1 MVVLWRRCSV
11 SDREEGADRS
21 RGEKGIYTR
30 VLVCERERVWRPTR
44 AGGGA
49 RAEMLG
55 SFCVRGGRE
64 EEKRENRG
72 AGEDEVGRRA
82 AREA

>member
-1 MVVLWRRCSV
+1 MTERRV
-11 SDREEGADRS
+11 RIGVGGR
-21 RGEKGIYTR
+21 RGYIHA
-30 VLVCERERVWRPTR
+30 CWCARERVWRPTR

-64 EEKRENRG
+64 EKRENRG

>member
-1 MVVLWRRCSV
+1 MTERRV
-11 SDREEGADRS
+11 RIGVGGRR
-21 RGEKGIYTR
+21 RGYIHA
-30 VLVCERERVWRPTR
+30 CWCARERVWRPTR

>member
-1 MVVLWRRCSV
+1 MTERRVRIVV
-11 SDREEGADRS
+11 GG
-21 RGEKGIYTR
+21 RGGYIHA
-30 VLVCERERVWRPTR
+30 CWCARERVWRPTR

-64 EEKRENRG
+64 EEKRESWCG
-72 AGEDEVGRRA
+72 GG
-82 AREA
+82 

>member
-1 MVVLWRRCSV
+1 MTERRV
-11 SDREEGADRS
+11 RIGV
-21 RGEKGIYTR
+21 GEKGIYTR
-30 VLVCERERVWRPTR
+30 VLVCERESMEPTR